1 MSSSIRMNSFLIMRR
16 MTCLRLRPEATNS
29 PSETGR
35 TVSFRCR
42 EDGREGGRSPTR
54 GAVQLNSDFWKL
66 LMIRRA
72 GNKRRGERP
81 RRRKQERSENRE
93 LRQNDGKYLH
103 TDCAVQRSKQN
114 LYFPHH
120 FVVFKRADKWNI
132 LPKIWKTFGR
142 QVCQACLSGLIIT
155 LFLAWPRTVA
165 FKRSRFRN
173 VQPPK
178 SGN

>member
-1 MSSSIRMNSFLIMRR
+1 MNLLLIMRR
-16 MTCLRLRPEATNS
+16 MTCLRWRPGDTDS
-29 PSETGR
+29 PSEARR

-42 EDGREGGRSPTR
+42 EDGREKGRSLTR
-54 GAVQLNSDFWKL
+54 GAVQLGSDFWKL

-103 TDCAVQRSKQN
+103 PDSAVQRTKEN
-114 LYFPHH
+114 LFFPHH
-120 FVVFKRADKWNI
+120 FVVFKRADKWNT

-142 QVCQACLSGLIIT
+142 QV
-155 LFLAWPRTVA
+155 
-165 FKRSRFRN
+165 
-173 VQPPK
+173 
-178 SGN
+178 